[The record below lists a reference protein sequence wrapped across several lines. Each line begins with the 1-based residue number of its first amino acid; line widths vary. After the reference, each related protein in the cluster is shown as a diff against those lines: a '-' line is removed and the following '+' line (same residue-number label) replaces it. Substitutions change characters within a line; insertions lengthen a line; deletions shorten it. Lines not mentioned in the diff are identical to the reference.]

1 MSNNHTPKFQLKLNE
16 ENELDFK
23 LSIEGSV
30 SDQDM
35 AKPVFRFVMTE
46 NSSDKGW
53 VFPVRTK
60 YKGSD
65 IFTVK
70 IPALN
75 ENVQENALY
84 NGRLEVIMGNVLM
97 VPTEVMMEFKRP
109 LGVKAMP
116 INVPVTSETVKSKN
130 DSTSSRVLEKKQEK
144 SDTVIEEEIDAII
157 AAAPKQTSSVKTPTT
172 PTTTKSPL
180 LFNNV
185 MNFLEEE
192 KAQKLAKQLL
202 EEKKKQQSNVKKA
215 APDDNKE
222 QLKSQLKNMFRNALK

>member
-75 ENVQENALY
+75 ENVQENSLY
-84 NGRLEVIMGNVLM
+84 SGRLEVIMGNVLM
-97 VPTEVMMEFKRP
+97 VPTEVVMEFKRP
-109 LGVKAMP
+109 IGVKAMP
-116 INVPVTSETVKSKN
+116 INVPSAVAKTPP
-130 DSTSSRVLEKKQEK
+130 VLEKKQDK
-144 SDTVIEEEIDAII
+144 NDSVIEEEIDAII
-157 AAAPKQTSSVKTPTT
+157 GGAPKQASPVKPATPTG
-172 PTTTKSPL
+172 SPL

-192 KAQKLAKQLL
+192 KAKKLALREYQSIL
-202 EEKKKQQSNVKKA
+202 EERKKKQAPTKPTIAKKA
-215 APDDNKE
+215 APDDNKD

>member
-1 MSNNHTPKFQLKLNE
+1 MTNNHTPKFQLKLNE

-75 ENVQENALY
+75 ENVQENAIY

-109 LGVKAMP
+109 IGVKALP
-116 INVPVTSETVKSKN
+116 ITKSNTGSEP
-130 DSTSSRVLEKKQEK
+130 VLEKKQEK
-144 SDTVIEEEIDAII
+144 ADAVLEEDIDAVIG
-157 AAAPKQTSSVKTPTT
+157 AAPKPTT
-172 PTTTKSPL
+172 PKSPL

-192 KAQKLAKQLL
+192 KAQKLAKRII
-202 EEKKKQQSNVKKA
+202 EERKKQTAQPKEIPDKKTQ
-215 APDDNKE
+215 PPKTDNADKE
-222 QLKSQLKNMFRNALK
+222 QIKSQLKNLFRSALK

>member
-1 MSNNHTPKFQLKLNE
+1 VSNNHTPKFQLKLNE

-53 VFPVRTK
+53 VFPVKTK

-75 ENVQENALY
+75 ENVKENSIY

-97 VPTEVMMEFKRP
+97 VPTEVMMEFRKP
-109 LGVKAMP
+109 IGVKALP
-116 INVPVTSETVKSKN
+116 ITKSNTVSEPAP
-130 DSTSSRVLEKKQEK
+130 VLEKKQEK
-144 SDTVIEEEIDAII
+144 SDAVLEEEIDAII
-157 AAAPKQTSSVKTPTT
+157 GAAPKPTT
-172 PTTTKSPL
+172 VPTPKSPL

-192 KAQKLAKQLL
+192 KAQKLAKKII
-202 EEKKKQQSNVKKA
+202 EERKKQTVQPKTIPVKKTQPQNA
-215 APDDNKE
+215 DSADKE
-222 QLKSQLKNMFRNALK
+222 QIKSQLKNLFRSALK

>member
-46 NSSDKGW
+46 NNSDKGW
-53 VFPVRTK
+53 VFPVRSK

-75 ENVQENALY
+75 ENVQENSLY
-84 NGRLEVIMGNVLM
+84 SGRLEVIMGNVLM
-97 VPTEVMMEFKRP
+97 IPTEVMMEFKRP
-109 LGVKAMP
+109 IGVTATP
-116 INVPVTSETVKSKN
+116 ISTPAITSTKTKSPEPPVEEIAEQKQTNN
-130 DSTSSRVLEKKQEK
+130 D
-144 SDTVIEEEIDAII
+144 VIEEEIDAII
-157 AAAPKQTSSVKTPTT
+157 AAAPPKQQIVAPTT
-172 PTTTKSPL
+172 NKTKSPM
-180 LFNNV
+180 LFGNV
-185 MNFLEEE
+185 MKFLEEE
-192 KAQKLAKQLL
+192 VKPENKKTTIRKTV
-202 EEKKKQQSNVKKA
+202 EEKQDKKPVKKSE
-215 APDDNKE
+215 DKE
-222 QLKSQLKNMFRNALK
+222 VLKSQLLNMFRTALK

>member
-46 NSSDKGW
+46 NNSDKGW
-53 VFPVRTK
+53 VFPVRSK

-75 ENVQENALY
+75 ENVQENSLY
-84 NGRLEVIMGNVLM
+84 SGRLEVIMGNVLM

-109 LGVKAMP
+109 IGVRATP
-116 INVPVTSETVKSKN
+116 ISTPAVASTKTKSPEPHVEEMAEQKQTNN
-130 DSTSSRVLEKKQEK
+130 D
-144 SDTVIEEEIDAII
+144 VIEEEIDAII
-157 AAAPKQTSSVKTPTT
+157 AAAPPKQQIVPPATNK
-172 PTTTKSPL
+172 TKSPI
-180 LFNNV
+180 LFGNV

-192 KAQKLAKQLL
+192 VKPENKKTTIRKTV
-202 EEKKKQQSNVKKA
+202 EEKQDKKPVKKSE
-215 APDDNKE
+215 DKE
-222 QLKSQLKNMFRNALK
+222 VLKSQLLNMFRTALK

>member
-1 MSNNHTPKFQLKLNE
+1 VSNNHTPKFQLKLNE

-46 NSSDKGW
+46 NNSDKGW
-53 VFPVRTK
+53 VFPVRSK

-75 ENVQENALY
+75 ENVQENSLY
-84 NGRLEVIMGNVLM
+84 SGRLEVIMGNVLM

-109 LGVKAMP
+109 IGVRATP
-116 INVPVTSETVKSKN
+116 ISTPAVASTKTKSPEPHVEEVAEQKQTNN
-130 DSTSSRVLEKKQEK
+130 D
-144 SDTVIEEEIDAII
+144 VIEEEIDAII
-157 AAAPKQTSSVKTPTT
+157 AAAPPKQQIVPPATNK
-172 PTTTKSPL
+172 TKSPI
-180 LFNNV
+180 LFGNV

-192 KAQKLAKQLL
+192 VKPENKKTTIRKTV
-202 EEKKKQQSNVKKA
+202 EEKQDKKPVKKSE
-215 APDDNKE
+215 DKE
-222 QLKSQLKNMFRNALK
+222 VLKSQLLNMFRTALK

>member
-46 NSSDKGW
+46 NNSEKGW

-60 YKGSD
+60 YKGGD

-75 ENVQENALY
+75 ENVQENAMY

-109 LGVKAMP
+109 IGVKAMP
-116 INVPVTSETVKSKN
+116 INPPVTSEPTKTKPAPSI
-130 DSTSSRVLEKKQEK
+130 TEKKEK
-144 SDTVIEEEIDAII
+144 VDEIIEEDIDAII
-157 AAAPKQTSSVKTPTT
+157 AAAPSSKQKIQPN
-172 PTTTKSPL
+172 PPSPL

-185 MNFLEEE
+185 MSFLEEE
-192 KAQKLAKQLL
+192 KAQKAAPAQHIL
-202 EEKKKQQSNVKKA
+202 EERKKTPATTKPTIAKKA

-222 QLKSQLKNMFRNALK
+222 HLKSQLLNMFRSALK

>member
-144 SDTVIEEEIDAII
+144 SDAVIEEDIDAII
-157 AAAPKQTSSVKTPTT
+157 AAAPKQTLPTKTPVAA
-172 PTTTKSPL
+172 TTTKSPL

-192 KAQKLAKQLL
+192 KAQKLAKQIL
-202 EEKKKQQSNVKKA
+202 EEKKKQQPIVKKA
-215 APDDNKE
+215 APDDNKD

>member
-70 IPALN
+70 IPVLN
-75 ENVQENALY
+75 ESVKENSLY

-97 VPTEVMMEFKRP
+97 IPTEVVMEFRKP
-109 LGVKAMP
+109 IGVKAMP
-116 INVPVTSETVKSKN
+116 ITTPNVVSEP
-130 DSTSSRVLEKKQEK
+130 RPVLEKKQENI
-144 SDTVIEEEIDAII
+144 DTVIEEEIDAII
-157 AAAPKQTSSVKTPTT
+157 GAAPKSTTT
-172 PTTTKSPL
+172 PMPKSPL

-192 KAQKLAKQLL
+192 KKQKLAKKLI
-202 EEKKKQQSNVKKA
+202 EERKKQTVNPTLQHKKA
-215 APDDNKE
+215 PSAEPDKE
-222 QLKSQLKNMFRNALK
+222 KIKLQLKNLFRSALK